1 MVVSGSYIVIVRYFP
16 PGDDLVGE
24 EVEFVFAYDA
34 NGAVVPPGTNAT
46 APLTTTAAAT
56 LILAMTASMV
66 ATAYAA
72 FGEELISVRFRRNT
86 YSNR

>member
-1 MVVSGSYIVIVRYFP
+1 MSEIPYKRFYLQLHYVTTI
-16 PGDDLVGE
+16 
-24 EVEFVFAYDA
+24 YD
-34 NGAVVPPGTNAT
+34 NIDKI
-46 APLTTTAAAT
+46 TTTAAAT

>member
-1 MVVSGSYIVIVRYFP
+1 MSEIPYKRFYLQLHYVTTI
-16 PGDDLVGE
+16 
-24 EVEFVFAYDA
+24 YD
-34 NGAVVPPGTNAT
+34 NIDKI
-46 APLTTTAAAT
+46 TTAAAT